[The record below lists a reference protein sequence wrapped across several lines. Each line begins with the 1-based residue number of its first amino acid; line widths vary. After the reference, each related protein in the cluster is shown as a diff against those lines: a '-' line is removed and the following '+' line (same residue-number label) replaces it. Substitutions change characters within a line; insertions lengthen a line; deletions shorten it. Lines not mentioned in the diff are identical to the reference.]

1 MDKKLFAVIA
11 AIIIVAAAGVVA
23 FVTLAD
29 DDGDVKALTGSGRL
43 LVYGN
48 ADNDDYLD
56 NADVEKIQSIIDS
69 GKWDRTEYPFADA
82 DHDGDVDA
90 DDITYLKKLLE
101 GKETT
106 KMWYVGSGKI
116 DYYVN
121 YPNTGKIAVTVDYGL
136 MMGQVL
142 GVYDRIVAGTL

>member
-56 NADVEKIQSIIDS
+56 NADGEDPIDHRQRKV
-69 GKWDRTEYPFADA
+69 GQDR
-82 DHDGDVDA
+82 VS
-90 DDITYLKKLLE
+90 L
-101 GKETT
+101 
-106 KMWYVGSGKI
+106 
-116 DYYVN
+116 
-121 YPNTGKIAVTVDYGL
+121 
-136 MMGQVL
+136 
-142 GVYDRIVAGTL
+142 R